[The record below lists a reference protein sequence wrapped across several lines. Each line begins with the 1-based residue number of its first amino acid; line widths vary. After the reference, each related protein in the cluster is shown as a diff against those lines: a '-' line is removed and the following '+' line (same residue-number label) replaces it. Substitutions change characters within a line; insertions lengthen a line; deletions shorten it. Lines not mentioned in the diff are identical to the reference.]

1 MPFCISFKRPLQN
14 LVFCVMSKLEEVR
27 NRSLL
32 AISEDCAKGM
42 PSARTDEN
50 EDIMQKNGS
59 AKVSLM

>member
-1 MPFCISFKRPLQN
+1 M
-14 LVFCVMSKLEEVR
+14 MSKPEEVR

-32 AISEDCAKGM
+32 MISEECAKGT

-59 AKVSLM
+59 AKLHN